1 MSKFEVAHNDRSS
14 ENVPRDGRISESIRG
29 QLTDGDFKKHVVIRI
44 KPDAC
49 ILDQDGFIACGP
61 IVGYERP
68 ELPTFKPRFGQPN
81 DIEKFPSKP
90 MQELAPKDIDPRK
103 RF

>member
-1 MSKFEVAHNDRSS
+1 MSKFEVADNDRNSD
-14 ENVPRDGRISESIRG
+14 NVSRDGRISESIRR
-29 QLTDGDFKKHVVIRI
+29 QLMDEDFKKHVVIRI

-49 ILDQDGFIACGP
+49 IRDQDGFIACGP

-68 ELPTFKPRFGQPN
+68 ELPTLKPRFGQPN

-90 MQELAPKDIDPRK
+90 MQERSPKDIVPHK
-103 RF
+103 GY